1 MWTDKAPDKGR
12 SFQPLLIPERPSG
25 GWRMEARM
33 LQLGASE
40 SNRDTSLA
48 WIVNTHG
55 FQGPHGDSRKGEGSL

>member
-1 MWTDKAPDKGR
+1 
-12 SFQPLLIPERPSG
+12 
-25 GWRMEARM
+25 M